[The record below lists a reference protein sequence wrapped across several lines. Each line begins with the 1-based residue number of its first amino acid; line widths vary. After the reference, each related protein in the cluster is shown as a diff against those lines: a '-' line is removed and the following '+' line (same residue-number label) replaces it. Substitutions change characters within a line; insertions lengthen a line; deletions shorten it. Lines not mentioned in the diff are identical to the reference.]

1 MNKPITALALVGGI
15 SSESVNRTLFD
26 FLVAE
31 LPSGMRLETF
41 PIETLPFFSQD
52 LEEDLPESVLRLKEA
67 IERSD
72 GVLFVTPEY
81 NRSYPGVLKNAIDWG
96 SRPWMRN
103 SWEGKPAA
111 TLGASIG
118 AIGTYGAQSHLKAVL
133 SFLDM
138 TLMNHPE
145 FYFNITRGLDENG
158 ALTPSARAL
167 VREFLTSFDAFV
179 RECVT
184 G

>member
-1 MNKPITALALVGGI
+1 MNKPISVLALVGGI
-15 SSESVNRTLFD
+15 SSESANRTLYD

-31 LPSGMRLETF
+31 SPAGMHLETF

-52 LEEDLPESVLRLKEA
+52 LEEELPESVLRLKEA
-67 IERSD
+67 IERAD

-138 TLMNHPE
+138 SLMNHPE

-158 ALTPSARAL
+158 GLTPSARAL
-167 VREFLTSFDAFV
+167 VREFLESFDAFV
-179 RECVT
+179 RGCGT
-184 G
+184 I